1 MGINNTWVDWQT
13 VCCTRQGALKGEQI
27 ISQQTQSRTFG
38 GQPFVML
45 VVIVA
50 TLYLARGFLLPV
62 TVSLMLALTL
72 SPPVSRLMKIGI
84 PKVLSSL
91 IMLLLSCSL
100 LLGAVWLMLPAIG
113 GWLTTAPEKIES
125 LMHLDQ
131 EMVGTL
137 QQVKDS
143 VEKTSEKVS
152 EAVEDVISS
161 EQQAPVMVEQRTW
174 PDTLL
179 TNIQQ
184 GAGSTLLILVLTLFL
199 LTNGG
204 DLVMNMVK
212 LAKERQQRRRII
224 RLFSRLRTETGYY
237 LGAVMLINLTLGA
250 ISSVLLWL
258 IDFPMPWIWIVLIAV
273 LRLIPYVGMSI
284 VSALLLL
291 ISVTQGDQQ
300 LWQILM
306 APVGFLVLSTLFGFI
321 VDPVVHGIRLRI
333 NPIVVFVAVIFWGWL
348 WGPIGAILGV
358 PLLTVI
364 FVVADTL
371 GWKQISQ
378 IMTTRLGTV
387 SASENSDGRQ

>member
-1 MGINNTWVDWQT
+1 
-13 VCCTRQGALKGEQI
+13 
-27 ISQQTQSRTFG
+27 
-38 GQPFVML
+38 ML

-72 SPPVSRLMKIGI
+72 SPPVSRLMKLGI

-91 IMLLLSCSL
+91 VMLLLSCSL
-100 LLGAVWLMLPAIG
+100 LLGSVWLMLPAIG

-125 LMHLDQ
+125 LMDIDQ
-131 EMVGTL
+131 EVVGTL

-143 VEKTSEKVS
+143 VEETSEKVS

-161 EQQAPVMVEQRTW
+161 EKQTPVMVEQRTW

-179 TNIQQ
+179 TTIQQ

-212 LAKERQQRRRII
+212 LAKERRQRQRII

-250 ISSVLLWL
+250 ITSVLLWL
-258 IDFPMPWIWIVLIAV
+258 IDFPMPWIWIVLVAV

-300 LWQILM
+300 LWQIML
-306 APVGFLVLSTLFGFI
+306 APVGFLVLSTVFGFI
-321 VDPVVHGIRLRI
+321 VDPVVHGIRLQI

-364 FVVADTL
+364 YVVADTL

-378 IMTTRLGTV
+378 IMTTRVGAT
-387 SASENSDGRQ
+387 SPTDHHNERE

>member
-1 MGINNTWVDWQT
+1 M
-13 VCCTRQGALKGEQI
+13 RKGGCV
-27 ISQQTQSRTFG
+27 ISQQNQASPLG
-38 GQPFVML
+38 GHPIILL

-62 TVSLMLALTL
+62 TVSVLLALTL
-72 SPPVSRLMKIGI
+72 SPPVTRLMKVGV

-91 IMLLLSCSL
+91 VMLLLSCSL
-100 LLGAVWLMLPAIG
+100 LIGAVWLMLPAIG

-125 LMHLDQ
+125 VMNLDQ
-131 EMVGTL
+131 DMVSKL

-143 VEKTSEKVS
+143 VEETSEKVS
-152 EAVEDVISS
+152 EAVEEVISS
-161 EQQAPVMVEQRTW
+161 EEQAPVMVEQRTW

-179 TNIQQ
+179 TSIQQ
-184 GAGSTLLILVLTLFL
+184 GAANTLLILVLTLFL

-204 DLVMNMVK
+204 DLVVNMVRLSK
-212 LAKERQQRRRII
+212 QRQQRRKII
-224 RLFSRLRTETGYY
+224 RLFSRLRTETGHY
-237 LGAVMLINLTLGA
+237 LGAVMLINLTLGL
-250 ISSVLLWL
+250 ITSVLLWL
-258 IDFPMPWIWIVLIAV
+258 IDFPMPWIWIVLVAI

-291 ISVTQGDQQ
+291 ISITQGDQQ

-321 VDPVVHGIRLRI
+321 VDPVVHGIRLQI

-371 GWKQISQ
+371 GWQQISQ
-378 IMTTRLGTV
+378 IMTTRLGPATD
-387 SASENSDGRQ
+387 SNKNSGGS